1 MNLLNRMKL
10 LNNKYARILT
20 ILLLLEGTVFY
31 AVAFRAENVP
41 LVGALSAFPKQFG
54 GWRMVQDVKIEPEIQ
69 EILQADDLLNRSY
82 LNPAGNTGVYLFIAY
97 FKTQRAGQAPHSPKN
112 CLPGSGWEPIESGP
126 IAIDVPGRSEPIRSN
141 RYVVAHG
148 EEKSVVLYWYQ
159 SHNRIIASEFAA
171 KFWLVADSI
180 KYHRSDSSLVKVVVP
195 VSNGDTDAATR
206 IAVDFVQ
213 TIFPDL
219 TRQLPG

>member
-1 MNLLNRMKL
+1 MNLIH
-10 LNNKYARILT
+10 NKYAVILT
-20 ILLLLEGTVFY
+20 VVLLLEGGVFY
-31 AVAFRAENVP
+31 AVANRAENVP
-41 LVGALSAFPKQFG
+41 LAGPLAAFPAQVG

-69 EILQADDLLNRSY
+69 DILQADDLLNRSY

-97 FKTQRAGQAPHSPKN
+97 FKTQRSGQAPHSPKN
-112 CLPGSGWEPIESGP
+112 CLPGSGWEPIESEP
-126 IAIDVPGRSEPIRSN
+126 ITIDVPGRSEPIRSN

-148 EEKSVVLYWYQ
+148 DEKSVVLYWYQ

-195 VSNGDTDAATR
+195 VRDGDIDAATKA
-206 IAVDFVQ
+206 AVAFVQ
-213 TIFPDL
+213 ALFPDL
-219 TRQLPG
+219 TRQLPA

>member
-1 MNLLNRMKL
+1 MSFI
-10 LNNKYARILT
+10 NNKYARILT
-20 ILLLLEGTVFY
+20 VFLLLEGTAFY
-31 AVAFRAENVP
+31 AVAMRDENVP
-41 LVGALSAFPKQFG
+41 SVGSLSAFPAQFG
-54 GWRMVQDVKIEPEIQ
+54 GWRMLQDVKIEPEIQ

-82 LNPAGNTGVYLFIAY
+82 VNPAGNSAVYLFIAY
-97 FKTQRAGQAPHSPKN
+97 FKTQRSGQAPHSPKN

-126 IAIDVPGRSEPIRSN
+126 ISIEVPGRAEPIRSN

-195 VSNGDTDAATR
+195 VRNGDTDAATR
-206 IAVDFVQ
+206 MAVEFVR

>member
-1 MNLLNRMKL
+1 MNF
-10 LNNKYARILT
+10 LNNRYARILT
-20 ILLLLEGTVFY
+20 LLLLLEGAVFY
-31 AVAFRAENVP
+31 AVAFRSENVAR
-41 LVGALSAFPKQFG
+41 VGPLSAFPAQFG
-54 GWRMVQDVKIEPEIQ
+54 GWRMAQDVKIEPEIQ
-69 EILQADDLLNRSY
+69 EILQADDILNRSY
-82 LNPAGNTGVYLFIAY
+82 LSPAGNTGVYLFIAY
-97 FKTQRAGQAPHSPKN
+97 FKTQRSGQAPHSPKN

-126 IAIDVPGRSEPIRSN
+126 IAIDVPGRGQPIRSN

-171 KFWLVADSI
+171 KFWLVVDSI
-180 KYHRSDSSLVKVVVP
+180 KYRRSDSSLVKVVVP
-195 VSNGDTDAATR
+195 VRNGDTDAATR

-219 TRQLPG
+219 TRQLPV